1 MSYVILVK
9 DNMSTKEITNKEE
22 AQKLMNEGYEVKI
35 DKAGW
40 GLKKE
45 TKKKAVKKSKKSKK

>member
-9 DNMSTKEITNKEE
+9 DNMSTKEITSKEE
-22 AQKLMNEGYEVKI
+22 AQKLVNKGYGVKI

-40 GLKKE
+40 CLKKE

>member
-1 MSYVILVK
+1 
-9 DNMSTKEITNKEE
+9 MSTKEITSKEE

-45 TKKKAVKKSKKSKK
+45 TKKKTVKKSKKSKK